1 MDILLMPIIEA
12 EILQIMIEK
21 EKSALKRETH
31 PERKKMYKMRIQ
43 EAREINKRYLTL
55 LN

>member
-1 MDILLMPIIEA
+1 MPIIEA
-12 EILQIMIEK
+12 ETLQIMIEE
-21 EKSALKRETH
+21 EKNALKRETH

-43 EAREINKRYLTL
+43 EAREINKRYLKF

>member
-1 MDILLMPIIEA
+1 MDILLTDIIEA
-12 EILQIMIEK
+12 EILQIMIKEEK
-21 EKSALKRETH
+21 DALKRETH
-31 PERKKMYKMRIQ
+31 PERKKMYKKRIQ

>member
-12 EILQIMIEK
+12 ETLQIMIEE
-21 EKSALKRETH
+21 EKNALKRETH

-43 EAREINKRYLTL
+43 EAREINKRYLTI

>member
-12 EILQIMIEK
+12 ETLQIIIKEEK
-21 EKSALKRETH
+21 DALKRETR
-31 PERKKMYKMRIQ
+31 PEVKKMYKIRIQ
-43 EAREINKRYLTL
+43 EARQINKRYLTL

>member
-1 MDILLMPIIEA
+1 MEILLMPIIEA
-12 EILQIMIEK
+12 ETLQIMIKEEK
-21 EKSALKRETH
+21 NALKRETH
-31 PERKKMYKMRIQ
+31 PERIKIYKIRIQ

>member
-12 EILQIMIEK
+12 EILKIMIEE
-21 EKSALKRETH
+21 EKNALKRETH
-31 PERKKMYKMRIQ
+31 PERKKIYKMRIQ
-43 EAREINKRYLTL
+43 EAREINKRYLTI

>member
-12 EILQIMIEK
+12 ETLQIMIKEEK
-21 EKSALKRETH
+21 NALKRETH
-31 PERKKMYKMRIQ
+31 PERKKYYKMRIQ
-43 EAREINKRYLTL
+43 EAREINKRYLTI

>member
-12 EILQIMIEK
+12 ETLQIMIKEEK
-21 EKSALKRETH
+21 NALKRETH

-43 EAREINKRYLTL
+43 EAREINKRYLTI

>member
-1 MDILLMPIIEA
+1 MEILIMPIIEA
-12 EILQIMIEK
+12 EILQIMIEE
-21 EKSALKRETH
+21 EKNALKRETH

-43 EAREINKRYLTL
+43 EAREINKRYLTI

>member
-1 MDILLMPIIEA
+1 MEILIMPIIEA
-12 EILQIMIEK
+12 EILQILIEE
-21 EKSALKRETH
+21 EKNALKIETH
-31 PERKKMYKMRIQ
+31 PERKKIYKKRIQ

>member
-12 EILQIMIEK
+12 ETLQIIIQEEK
-21 EKSALKRETH
+21 DALKRETR
-31 PERKKMYKMRIQ
+31 PEVKKMYKIRIQ
-43 EAREINKRYLTL
+43 EARQINKRYLTL

>member
-1 MDILLMPIIEA
+1 MEILLMPIIEA
-12 EILQIMIEK
+12 ETLQIMIEE

-31 PERKKMYKMRIQ
+31 PERIKIYKKRIQ

>member
-1 MDILLMPIIEA
+1 MDILTTPILEA
-12 EILQIMIEK
+12 ETLQIIIQE

-31 PERKKMYKMRIQ
+31 PERIKIYKMRIQ
-43 EAREINKRYLTL
+43 EALEINKRYLTL

>member
-1 MDILLMPIIEA
+1 MDRLLMPIIEA
-12 EILQIMIEK
+12 EILQIMIEE
-21 EKSALKRETH
+21 EKNALKRETH

>member
-1 MDILLMPIIEA
+1 MDILIMPIIEA
-12 EILQIMIEK
+12 ETLKIIIKEEK
-21 EKSALKRETH
+21 NALKRETH
-31 PERKKMYKMRIQ
+31 PERKKYYKMRIQ

>member
-12 EILQIMIEK
+12 EILQIMIEE
-21 EKSALKRETH
+21 EKNALKIETH
-31 PERKKMYKMRIQ
+31 PERKKIYKKRIQ

>member
-12 EILQIMIEK
+12 ETLQIIIQEEK
-21 EKSALKRETH
+21 NALKRETR
-31 PERKKMYKMRIQ
+31 PEVQKLYKMRIQ

>member
-1 MDILLMPIIEA
+1 MDILLTDIIEA
-12 EILQIMIEK
+12 EILQIMIKE
-21 EKSALKRETH
+21 EKSALKIETH
-31 PERKKMYKMRIQ
+31 PERKKYYKMRIQ

>member
-1 MDILLMPIIEA
+1 MDILLNDIIEA
-12 EILQIMIEK
+12 EILQIMIEE

-43 EAREINKRYLTL
+43 EAREINKRYLTI

>member
-12 EILQIMIEK
+12 ETLQIIIKEEK
-21 EKSALKRETH
+21 NALKRETH
-31 PERKKMYKMRIQ
+31 PEVKKLYKMRIQ

>member
-1 MDILLMPIIEA
+1 MEILIMPIIEA
-12 EILQIMIEK
+12 EILQIMIEE
-21 EKSALKRETH
+21 EKNALKIEMH
-31 PERKKMYKMRIQ
+31 PERKKIYKMRIQ

>member
-1 MDILLMPIIEA
+1 MEILIMPIIEA
-12 EILQIMIEK
+12 EILQIMIEE
-21 EKSALKRETH
+21 EKNALKIETH
-31 PERKKMYKMRIQ
+31 PERKKIYKKRIQ

>member
-1 MDILLMPIIEA
+1 MDTLLMPIIEA
-12 EILQIMIEK
+12 ETLQIIIQEEK
-21 EKSALKRETH
+21 DALKRETR
-31 PERKKMYKMRIQ
+31 PEVKKIYKNRIQ